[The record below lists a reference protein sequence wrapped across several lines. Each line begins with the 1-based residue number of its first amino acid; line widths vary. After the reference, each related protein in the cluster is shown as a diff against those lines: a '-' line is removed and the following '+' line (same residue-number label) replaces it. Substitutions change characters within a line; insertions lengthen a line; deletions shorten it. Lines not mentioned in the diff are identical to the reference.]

1 MQLISCCCCCL
12 AVCDIP
18 VFVYYIPAVCIDLY
32 MCLCVEMYVFIH
44 IHLYTFPLTEPR
56 VCVPAKS
63 LQSCPTLC
71 DPVD

>member
-44 IHLYTFPLTEPR
+44 IHLYTFPCILYLFNWE
-56 VCVPAKS
+56 S
-63 LQSCPTLC
+63 LLFRKNIF
-71 DPVD
+71 